1 MELSNKTLEAILK
14 APALRDEILSELLGQ
29 GAARDI
35 LEKPIASLDKGS
47 LDLLHDTA
55 YVALTN
61 SGLVVESYEA
71 EQDKGIY
78 AVNII
83 GVPGAY
89 YIEAPEYDELGFFE
103 KLEDA
108 RQALQDQYGE
118 FLLP

>member
-1 MELSNKTLEAILK
+1 MQLTDRNLEAILK
-14 APALRDEILSELLGQ
+14 APALREEILAELLRQ
-29 GAARDI
+29 GAPNDI
-35 LEKPIASLDKGS
+35 LDKPKGKLDKYS
-47 LDLLHDTA
+47 LDLLHDVA
-55 YVALTN
+55 YDALIN

-71 EQDKGIY
+71 EQDKGAD

-89 YIEAPEYDELGFFE
+89 YIEAPEYDDLGVFE